1 MNLLRFVPIII
12 RWAPIVYSAVIT
24 IEEILG
30 PGTEG
35 KEKKRIALAWLSEM
49 AEQFTLPWGEAAIAV
64 LSDLIDTTVGILH
77 LTGHFSRMD
86 EFDAEDRDVALA
98 DSEESEIFARV
109 NVDKIAQK
117 DPVLAEFLEYNL
129 PE

>member
-1 MNLLRFVPIII
+1 MNLLRFVPIIL
-12 RWAPIVYSAVIT
+12 RWAPVVYSAVIT

-49 AEQFTLPWGEAAIAV
+49 AQQFNLPWGEAAIGV

-77 LTGHFSRMD
+77 ITGHFSRMD

-98 DSEESEIFARV
+98 DAAEAEVFARL
-109 NVDKIAQK
+109 NVDKLAAK